1 MDFFDALH
9 VSSSGLSAQRLR
21 MNLIS
26 ANLANMNTTR
36 TKAGG
41 PYRRKD
47 PVFAAQAPA
56 PSLSQEASFREM
68 LGNRRKELLKEVA
81 VVGIVEDSRPPIKK
95 YDPMHPDADGNGYVS
110 MPNIN
115 LMEEMVNMI
124 SATRSYEASVTAIQS
139 AKDMALKALEIG
151 Q

>member
-9 VSSSGLSAQRLR
+9 VSASGLSAQRLR

-36 TKAGG
+36 TKDGG

-47 PVFAAQAPA
+47 PVFSAQAPA
-56 PSLSQEASFREM
+56 VSFRE
-68 LGNRRKELLKEVA
+68 LLRNRHKEMVKEVA
-81 VVGIVEDSRPPIKK
+81 VIGIVEDSRQPIRKH
-95 YDPMHPDADGNGYVS
+95 DPNHPDADDNGYVAL
-110 MPNIN
+110 PNIN
-115 LMEEMVNMI
+115 VMEEMVNMI
-124 SATRSYEASVTAIQS
+124 SATRSYEANVTAVKA

>member
-47 PVFAAQAPA
+47 PVFAAQAP
-56 PSLSQEASFREM
+56 EGSFREILRDRQEM
-68 LGNRRKELLKEVA
+68 LSKVA
-81 VVGIVEDSRPPIKK
+81 VVGIVEDSRAPIRR
-95 YDPMHPDADGNGYVS
+95 YNPNHPEADRNGYVAL
-110 MPNIN
+110 PNIN
-115 LMEEMVNMI
+115 VMEEMVNMI
-124 SATRSYEASVTAIQS
+124 SATRSYEANVSAIKA
-139 AKDMALKALEIG
+139 AKAMALKALEIG

>member
-9 VSSSGLSAQRLR
+9 VSASGLSAQRLR

-26 ANLANMNTTR
+26 ANLANVNTTR

-47 PVFAAQAPA
+47 PVFAAQAPT
-56 PSLSQEASFREM
+56 ASFREM
-68 LGNRRKELLKEVA
+68 LRNREKEMLKQVA
-81 VVGIVEDSRPPIKK
+81 VVGIIEDSRAPIRK
-95 YDPMHPDADGNGYVS
+95 YDPHHPEADENGYVS
-110 MPNIN
+110 LPNIN
-115 LMEEMVNMI
+115 IMEEMVNMI
-124 SATRSYEASVTAIQS
+124 SATRSYEANVTAIKA
-139 AKDMALKALEIG
+139 AKEMALKALEIG